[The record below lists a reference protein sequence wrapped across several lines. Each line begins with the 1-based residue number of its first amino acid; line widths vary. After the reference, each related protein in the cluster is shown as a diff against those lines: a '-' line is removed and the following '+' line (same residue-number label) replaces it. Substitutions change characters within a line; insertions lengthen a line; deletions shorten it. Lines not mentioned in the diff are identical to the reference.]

1 MSKRSFITNTFL
13 CKCPR
18 CQEGDLYTKP
28 FQFSKPVDMPE
39 NCPKCGQP
47 FIPEPGFYYGAMFLS
62 YIVSGFF
69 FLGIVGLCII
79 GFGMSV
85 NASMLVVV
93 VMAVLVYFPL
103 LRCSRSLW
111 LNLMV
116 KYDPKALETRPENA
130 FGPKK

>member
-1 MSKRSFITNTFL
+1 MSKRSFLANTFM

-18 CQEGDLYTKP
+18 CQQGDLYTKP

-39 NCPKCGQP
+39 KCPECGQL
-47 FIPEPGFYYGAMFLS
+47 FLPEPGFYYGAMFLS

-69 FLGIVGLCII
+69 FLGVVGLCII
-79 GFGMSV
+79 VFKMSV
-85 NASMLVVV
+85 NTSMFVVLLA
-93 VMAVLVYFPL
+93 AVLVYFPL

-116 KYDPKALETRPENA
+116 KYDAKALDKTRNVSSE
-130 FGPKK
+130 KS